1 MKQPD
6 GDNAGSGSGV
16 VLLSGECRP
25 LRRALR
31 PLVWVVLEEVALD
44 AVVEDGSLVARTSAR
59 HVAERL
65 GVNPGTAAEALRVLG
80 RRGLVGLEREKG
92 PAGRFGLSVYQFRPP
107 TGLVC
112 RPTMYGGAIHGGT
125 VHGGAEH
132 GWTPGGFAVCGRIK
146 CGIVEVRDRCTWS
159 GQPPGRWN
167 RLRSDVRS
175 RQLRR
180 HPRTRFARS
189 SALHCPARFVSAL
202 PGADGAGSRVGV
214 VVTAPAVASSKTWQ
228 VSVVGWAG
236 GGDGMVVGGVMAV
249 GMGVMAVDG
258 DGMVG
263 AVGGGGGC

>member
-65 GVNPGTAAEALRVLG
+65 GVNPSTAAEALRVLG

-107 TGLVC
+107 TGLCVVQPC
-112 RPTMYGGAIHGGT
+112 TAEPFMVAPSMVEPNT
-125 VHGGAEH
+125 VGPLVASLCVAESN
-132 GWTPGGFAVCGRIK
+132 
-146 CGIVEVRDRCTWS
+146 VESSRLETAA
-159 GQPPGRWN
+159 PGRAS
-167 RLRSDVRS
+167 RPAVGTDSGPTSDHDSSDATLGQGSPVSRPRS
-175 RQLRR
+175 
-180 HPRTRFARS
+180 
-189 SALHCPARFVSAL
+189 
-202 PGADGAGSRVGV
+202 
-214 VVTAPAVASSKTWQ
+214 TAPAGSSRHCPGQT
-228 VSVVGWAG
+228 VLDLGLGSS
-236 GGDGMVVGGVMAV
+236 
-249 GMGVMAVDG
+249 
-258 DGMVG
+258 
-263 AVGGGGGC
+263 